1 MAGLFGSSSGGNDR
15 VQDAI
20 RVCNAIVDGNFEE
33 RILDLDSAGDMA
45 ELFNAINR
53 VIDVTDAYIR
63 ESSAAMEY
71 VANKKYYRK
80 ILPGGMSGSFANGA
94 NLINK
99 SIDQISNVHDK
110 SVELATTVNNLVS
123 YANDRVGEISKAAN
137 EVVRKTDTASSKSF
151 EVSTAAKRSLENT
164 SAVSAATEELS
175 ATSNEI
181 ARQMSVSSE
190 SVSRVMEQSAEASE
204 RIESLSKAAEQINS
218 VVEMITGIA
227 SQTNLLA
234 LNATI
239 EAARAGEAGKGFAV
253 VASEVKN
260 LAGQTANATESIIE
274 QVAGIQASTKEA
286 VVAIEGIH
294 KISTELNEISGSI
307 AAAVE
312 EQNAAQ
318 SEISGQAKML
328 SDDGA
333 MVVENVVQVVQA
345 SANSYSSSIQVIWS
359 AEDLEE
365 PVKSLSDNMA
375 EFMQM
380 ID

>member
-1 MAGLFGSSSGGNDR
+1 MAGIFGATKGGNAR
-15 VQDAI
+15 VKDAI
-20 RVCNAIVDGNFEE
+20 RVCNAIAAGDFEE
-33 RILDLDSAGDMA
+33 RILDLEGAGDMA

-53 VIDVTDAYIR
+53 MIDVSDAYIR
-63 ESSAAMEY
+63 ESSAAMDY
-71 VANKKYYRK
+71 VANKKYYRH
-80 ILPGGMSGSFANGA
+80 ILPGGMAGSYANGA
-94 NLINK
+94 KLINT

-110 SVELATTVNNLVS
+110 SVELASTVNKLVS
-123 YANDRVGEISKAAN
+123 YSTERVDEISTAAR
-137 EVVRKTDTASSKSF
+137 EVVGKTDTASSKSF
-151 EVSTAAKRSLENT
+151 EVSMAAKRSLDNI

-175 ATSNEI
+175 ATSSEI
-181 ARQMSVSSE
+181 ARQMNVSADSVTQ
-190 SVSRVMEQSAEASE
+190 VMEQSAVASE
-204 RIESLSKAAEQINS
+204 RIESLSNAAEQINS

-260 LAGQTANATESIIE
+260 LAGQTANATESIIQ
-274 QVAGIQASTKEA
+274 QVSGIQASTKEA
-286 VVAIEGIH
+286 VTAIEGIH

-318 SEISGQAKML
+318 SEIASQAKML
-328 SDDGA
+328 SDDGSTVVSN
-333 MVVENVVQVVQA
+333 VVEVVQA

-365 PVKSLSDNMA
+365 PVKSLSDNMT
-375 EFMQM
+375 EFMNM
-380 ID
+380 IE